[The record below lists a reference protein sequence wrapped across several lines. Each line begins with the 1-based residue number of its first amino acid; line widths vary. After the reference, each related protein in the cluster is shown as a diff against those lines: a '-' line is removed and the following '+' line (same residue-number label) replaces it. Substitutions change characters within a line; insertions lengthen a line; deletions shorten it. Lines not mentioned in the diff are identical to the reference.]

1 MFIVRNINNKC
12 RFIFVYK
19 KLSSIMTR
27 NLSGSECG
35 TANTPAINDDN
46 IKKRFENIK
55 KSPNDSQFYRGLI
68 LNNDMKVLL
77 ISDPTTDKS
86 AVSLDVNV
94 GYLSDPAELPGL
106 AHFCEHMLFLG
117 TEKYPDK
124 NSYNSY
130 LSQHGGC
137 SNAMTLPDY
146 TQYHFD
152 VSPEYLEGAVD
163 RFAQFFIAPL
173 FTESATEL
181 EVQAVH
187 SEHEKNIANDTW
199 RQDQLEKS
207 SANPDHPYSKFGT
220 GNRETLDLGPKQKGV
235 NVRKAL
241 LDFHNNWYSANIMA
255 LSILGK
261 ESLDELEKMV
271 IEKFAQVKNKQVEVP
286 EWPDHPFNEDHFGK
300 KWLIVPIKDVRGLK
314 MTFPLPD
321 LSQHFRS
328 CPAHYVSHLLGH
340 EADGSLLSALKK
352 AGWCNAL
359 VAGEK
364 KAARGGCNF
373 FSIYVDLTEEGMNHV
388 DDIVTLTFQYINM
401 LRVNGPLE
409 WIFDECKQIAIVDF
423 NFKDKLL
430 PKTTVNVTVRS
441 LQKYP
446 MEEVLTGPY
455 LPTEWRPD
463 LINTV
468 MDCLIPQKIRIHVVG
483 KIFKDIADQSEFW
496 YGTEYAIEKIP
507 YDILENWTNPGL
519 SDELKI
525 PSVNEFIPQSFDI
538 KCLSEERKTEITKF
552 PTIILDNPLMRVWFK
567 QDDEFKVPKVN
578 LSFDFISPYAYLD
591 PCNFNLTNLY
601 IQLFKDSLN
610 EYAYNASLARLS
622 WEFSASKNG
631 MTLLVGG
638 YHDKHRVL
646 LKKILDRMVNFTAD
660 KQRFEIIKELYIR
673 NLKNF
678 EADQPYQHAV
688 YYLAV
693 LLTEQGWSKDEL
705 LEAIEYLTF
714 DRLEQ
719 FIPQLLSKTHIECL
733 IHGNLTEAEAL
744 ETIKMVENQLTK
756 DPLDDN
762 KSKIIVPLLPKQ
774 YLLHREISLDNGSH
788 FLYEIENKLHKSS
801 CTEIYYQVGLQSTES
816 NMHLELLG
824 QIISEPFF
832 DVLRTQEQ
840 LGYIVFS
847 GIRRGNGVQGLRI
860 IIQGDRHPQYLEE
873 RIEAFIESVQ
883 NRIVNMSEEE
893 FNRHK
898 TSLANQRLE
907 KPKKMTTLSA
917 IFWSEITNR
926 QYNFDRANIEVAY
939 LRTITKSQI
948 LDFYNE
954 KIKQQSPF
962 RRKLSLHVVSTA
974 PGGAGHTEKSSQ
986 DSVTTTTEDDNTSSP
1001 IKITDILS
1009 FKTSQSLYP
1018 IVKPFINI
1026 SRKDQRSK
1034 L

>member
-1 MFIVRNINNKC
+1 MTSVTNVHALHELMSN
-12 RFIFVYK
+12 
-19 KLSSIMTR
+19 SI
-27 NLSGSECG
+27 NLSGSTSE
-35 TANTPAINDDN
+35 TPTTPLEMNDDN
-46 IKKRFENIK
+46 IKKRFEKIK
-55 KSPNDSQFYRGLI
+55 KSPNDSQLYRGLI
-68 LNNDMKVLL
+68 LNNNMKVLL

-86 AVSLDVNV
+86 AISLDVNV
-94 GYLSDPAELPGL
+94 GYLNDPAELPGL

-130 LSQHGGC
+130 LSQHGGS

-181 EVQAVH
+181 EVQAVD

-207 SANPDHPYSKFGT
+207 SADPNHPYSKFGS
-220 GNRETLDLGPKQKGV
+220 GHRGTLDLGPKQKGI
-235 NVRKAL
+235 NVREAL
-241 LDFHNNWYSANIMA
+241 LEFHKTWYSANIMA

-261 ESLDELEKMV
+261 ESLDQLEKMV
-271 IEKFAQVKNKQVEVP
+271 VDKFSPVENKGVEAPTWP
-286 EWPDHPFNEDHFGK
+286 EHPFNDNHFGK
-300 KWLIVPIKDVRGLK
+300 KWMIVPIKDIRGLK
-314 MTFPLPD
+314 MNFPLPD
-321 LSQHFRS
+321 LSQYFRS
-328 CPAHYVSHLLGH
+328 GPGHYVSHLLGH

-364 KAARGGCNF
+364 RAARGGCNF
-373 FSIYVDLTEEGMNHV
+373 FSIYVDLTEEGINHV
-388 DDIVTLTFQYINM
+388 DDIVKLTFQYINM
-401 LRVNGPLE
+401 LKIKGPLE
-409 WIFDECKQIAIVDF
+409 WIFDECKQIAHVDF
-423 NFKDKLL
+423 NFKEKLL
-430 PKTTVNVTVRS
+430 PRTTVSVTVRA

-446 MEEVLTGPY
+446 FEEVLTGPY

-468 MDCLIPQKIRIHVVG
+468 MDCLVPEKIRIHVVG
-483 KIFKDIADQSEFW
+483 KVYQNIADQSEFW
-496 YGTEYAIEKIP
+496 YGTKYAIQVIP
-507 YDILENWTNPGL
+507 KETIESWRNSGL

-525 PSVNEFIPQSFDI
+525 PAANEFIPESFEI
-538 KCLSEERKTEITKF
+538 KCNSNREEINKF
-552 PTIILDNPLMRVWFK
+552 PKIILDTRLMRVWFK

-578 LSFDFISPYAYLD
+578 LTFDFVSPYAYLD

-610 EYAYNASLARLS
+610 EYAYNASLAQLS

-631 MTLLVGG
+631 MTLIVSG
-638 YHDKHRVL
+638 YNDKHRVL
-646 LKKILDRMVNFTAD
+646 LSKIIDRMVNFKVD
-660 KQRFEIIKELYIR
+660 KQRFEIIKEIYIR

-693 LLTEQGWSKDEL
+693 LLTEQGWTKDEL
-705 LEAIEYLTF
+705 LEATEFLTLDRIE
-714 DRLEQ
+714 E
-719 FIPQLLSKTHIECL
+719 FIPKLLTKVHIQCL
-733 IHGNLTEAEAL
+733 IHGNLTESEAL
-744 ETIKMVENQLTK
+744 ETVKMVENQLTK
-756 DPLDDN
+756 DPLDSE
-762 KSKIIVPLLPKQ
+762 KSKTIVPLMPKQ
-774 YLLHREISLDNGSH
+774 YILNREISLDNGSH
-788 FLYEIENKLHKSS
+788 YLYEIENKLHKSS

-847 GIRRGNGVQGLRI
+847 GIRRGNGVQGLRV

-873 RIEAFIESVQ
+873 RIEAFIHSVQ
-883 NRIVNMSEEE
+883 DQIVNMSEDE

-917 IFWSEITNR
+917 IFWSEITNQ

-939 LRTITKSQI
+939 LRTVTKSQI

-954 KIKQQSPF
+954 TIKQSPQ

-974 PGGAGHTEKSSQ
+974 PGGAGHSEKSSAESPTAQ
-986 DSVTTTTEDDNTSSP
+986 TDTTTLP
-1001 IKITDILS
+1001 IKITYILA
-1009 FKTSQSLYP
+1009 FKSSQSLFP
-1018 IVKPFINI
+1018 IIKPFINI
-1026 SRKDQRSK
+1026 PRKDQKSK

>member
-1 MFIVRNINNKC
+1 MTSVTDVQALQELMSN
-12 RFIFVYK
+12 
-19 KLSSIMTR
+19 SI
-27 NLSGSECG
+27 NLSGSTGEEAP
-35 TANTPAINDDN
+35 TTSLEMNKDI
-46 IKKRFENIK
+46 IKKRFEKIK
-55 KSPNDSQFYRGLI
+55 KSPNDSQLYRGLI
-68 LNNDMKVLL
+68 LNNNMKVLL

-94 GYLSDPAELPGL
+94 GYLNDPAELPGL

-130 LSQHGGC
+130 LSQHGGS

-207 SANPDHPYSKFGT
+207 SADPNHPYSKFGT
-220 GNRETLDLGPKQKGV
+220 GHRGTLDSGPKQKGI
-235 NVRKAL
+235 NVREAL
-241 LDFHNNWYSANIMA
+241 LEFHKTWYSANIMA

-261 ESLDELEKMV
+261 ESLDQLEKMIV
-271 IEKFAQVKNKQVEVP
+271 DKFSPVENKEVEAPTWP
-286 EWPDHPFNEDHFGK
+286 EHPFNDDHFGK
-300 KWLIVPIKDVRGLK
+300 KWVIVPIKDIRALK

-328 CPAHYVSHLLGH
+328 GPAHYVSHLLGH

-364 KAARGGCNF
+364 RAARGGCNF
-373 FSIYVDLTEEGMNHV
+373 FSIYVDLTEEGINHV
-388 DDIVTLTFQYINM
+388 DDIVKLTFQYINM
-401 LRVNGPLE
+401 LRINGPLE
-409 WIFDECKQIAIVDF
+409 WIFDECKQIANVDF
-423 NFKDKLL
+423 NFKEKLL
-430 PKTTVNVTVRS
+430 PRTTVNVTVRA

-446 MEEVLTGPY
+446 FEEVLTGPY

-468 MDCLIPQKIRIHVVG
+468 VDCLVPEKIRIHVVG
-483 KIFKDIADQSEFW
+483 KVYQNIADQLEFW
-496 YGTEYAIEKIP
+496 YGTKYAIQVIP
-507 YDILENWTNPGL
+507 KEIIESWRNSGL

-525 PSVNEFIPQSFDI
+525 PNANEFIPESFEI
-538 KCLSEERKTEITKF
+538 KCNSNREEINKF
-552 PTIILDNPLMRVWFK
+552 PKIILDTRLMRVWFK
-567 QDDEFKVPKVN
+567 QDDEFKIPKVN
-578 LSFDFISPYAYLD
+578 LTFDFVSPYAYLD

-610 EYAYNASLARLS
+610 EYAYNASLAQLS

-631 MTLLVGG
+631 MTLMVGG
-638 YHDKHRVL
+638 YNDKHRVL
-646 LKKILDRMVNFTAD
+646 LSKIIDRMVNFKVD
-660 KQRFEIIKELYIR
+660 NQRFEIIKEIYIR

-693 LLTEQGWSKDEL
+693 LLTEQGWTKDEL
-705 LEAIEYLTF
+705 LEATEFLTL
-714 DRLEQ
+714 DRLEE
-719 FIPQLLSKTHIECL
+719 FIPKLLTKVHIQCL
-733 IHGNLTEAEAL
+733 IHGNLTESEAL

-756 DPLDDN
+756 DPQDSE
-762 KSKIIVPLLPKQ
+762 KSKTIVPLVPKQ
-774 YLLHREISLDNGSH
+774 YILNREISLDNGSH
-788 FLYEIENKLHKSS
+788 YLYEIENKLHKSS

-816 NMHLELLG
+816 NIHLELLG

-847 GIRRGNGVQGLRI
+847 GIRRGNGVQGLRV

-873 RIEAFIESVQ
+873 RIEAFIHSVQ
-883 NRIVNMSEEE
+883 DRIVNMSEDE

-917 IFWSEITNR
+917 IFWSEITNQ

-954 KIKQQSPF
+954 TIKQSPQ

-974 PGGAGHTEKSSQ
+974 PGGAGFTEKSSEESSTAQ
-986 DSVTTTTEDDNTSSP
+986 TDATTLP
-1001 IKITDILS
+1001 IKITDILA
-1009 FKTSQSLYP
+1009 FKSSQSLFP
-1018 IVKPFINI
+1018 IIKPFINI
-1026 SRKDQRSK
+1026 PRKDQKSK